1 MLQHGSELLFVS
13 EKWLCVLRSTVEE
26 CYVYLL
32 ENSGR
37 WSVLVSCVD
46 IVYRSGLQPG
56 VRVPPRVHEDILGA
70 CRIEK
75 KNVYCFVMSTE

>member
-13 EKWLCVLRSTVEE
+13 EKWLCVLRSTEEE

-37 WSVLVSCVD
+37 WSVLVSLVSCVD

-56 VRVPPRVHEDILGA
+56 VRVHPRVREDILGV
-70 CRIEK
+70 CEIEK
-75 KNVYCFVMSTE
+75 KNT